1 MDSPTYTRG
10 MRVVAVVIAL
20 ALLAGGCTS
29 DTHTP
34 VTSATTPMTTA
45 TSPTTTGTPTPP
57 QPSAQVVSEQKV
69 TDRLIELTIRS
80 AAVGQTVGVR
90 LLTPDG
96 WDGRGTKTWPVLY
109 LLHGCC
115 DRFDRWSTETD
126 IAKLPQLRN
135 VLVVMPEG
143 GPVGYYSDWWNNGKG
158 GTPAWETFHIRELL
172 PLLETK
178 YGGGKK
184 HAIAGLSMGGLGALL
199 YAARNPGVF
208 RAAASFS
215 GVVHP
220 LTDGFS
226 LGLAYS
232 ASQYNENSLLLW
244 GDPEAQ
250 RTIWEQHDPY
260 YLTARLKGIP
270 LFLSA
275 GNGTP
280 GPLDHTTTTTDSN
293 EQFLG
298 QMNRVTA
305 ARFKQ
310 AGLDLTTDFYG
321 PGTHTWPYWQR
332 EFHKALPILLTAL
345 K

>member
-1 MDSPTYTRG
+1 
-10 MRVVAVVIAL
+10 MRVVAVVVAVVLAIAGCSKDPQEQG
-20 ALLAGGCTS
+20 AGR
-29 DTHTP
+29 TP
-34 VTSATTPMTTA
+34 SSTPSITPSSTTP
-45 TSPTTTGTPTPP
+45 SVTGTPTAPK
-57 QPSAQVVSEQKV
+57 PSAEVVSEQKV
-69 TDRLIELTIRS
+69 GTRLVELTIRS
-80 AAVGQTVGVR
+80 AAIGQTVQVR

-96 WDGRGTKTWPVLY
+96 WDKRGSRTWPVLY

-135 VLVVMPEG
+135 VLVVMPDG

-158 GTPAWETFHIRELL
+158 GTPAWETFHVRELL
-172 PLLETK
+172 PLVESK
-178 YGGGKK
+178 YGGGPK

-226 LGLAYS
+226 LALAYS
-232 ASQYNENSLLLW
+232 FGQYNENSLMLW
-244 GDPEAQ
+244 GDPQAQ
-250 RTIWEQHDPY
+250 RAIWEQHDPY
-260 YLTARLKGIP
+260 YLTAKLKGIP

-275 GNGTP
+275 GDGTP
-280 GPLDHTTTTTDSN
+280 GPLDKTDSSDPN

-305 ARFKQ
+305 AQFKK
-310 AGLDLTTDFYG
+310 AGLNVTTDFYT
-321 PGTHTWPYWQR
+321 PGTHNWPYWER
-332 EFHKALPILLTAL
+332 ELHRALPLLLTAL